1 MLETTTGNHMAIKE
15 LTKQDILVIE
25 SMTKSFSSEVWKLKK
40 KYESDPSKND
50 LFAPLYNLKDLVML
64 RLFDYHM
71 PLRSTDK
78 IREILDK
85 IFKTEESKTEDELT
99 LEQEQKDDIILLI
112 SSAMAV
118 HNGRFK
124 DSATDEEKK
133 KATAL
138 YTEHFKALVFFAT
151 NSFAYK
157 NEFDTLK
164 KSKFIKSTRTSK
176 DNEKKV
182 ISEMTTTL
190 GANKDKP
197 DEKIAFINDEHLYI
211 INGAFKKIY
220 TTLADDYLS
229 IYSNDSEI
237 DIRISLK
244 DLIPYI
250 KSGKVKLGADVVV
263 VEASSEAKAQPAA
276 VATVAAKPAKIEQPK
291 PAAPVKTATPVA
303 QAKPTPAPT
312 PVAKPEPAVSKA
324 EAFLATVAVA
334 TEVVEAVDADDEE
347 QARLDELPD
356 DL

>member
-1 MLETTTGNHMAIKE
+1 MAIKE

-25 SMTKSFSSEVWKLKK
+25 SMTKSFSSEIWKLKK
-40 KYESDPSKND
+40 KYEIDQSKTD

-71 PLRSTDK
+71 PLKSTDK

-85 IFKTEESKTEDELT
+85 IFKTEESKNEEELA

-124 DSATDEEKK
+124 ESATEEEKK

-138 YTEHFKALVFFAT
+138 YTEHFKAFVFFTT

-157 NEFDTLK
+157 NEFDTSNK
-164 KSKFIKSTRTSK
+164 QKFRKTTRTLK
-176 DNEKKV
+176 DSEKKV
-182 ISEMTTTL
+182 ISETITTL

-229 IYSNDSEI
+229 IYSNDSDI

-250 KSGKVKLGADVVV
+250 KSGKVKLGADVVI
-263 VEASSEAKAQPAA
+263 VEASSDTKSDSERTTP
-276 VATVAAKPAKIEQPK
+276 VPVKPTQIEQPK
-291 PAAPVKTATPVA
+291 PGVAAKPVAPVA
-303 QAKPTPAPT
+303 QAKQTPAHKPAAA
-312 PVAKPEPAVSKA
+312 VAKPEPAVDKA
-324 EAFLATVAVA
+324 EAFLETVAVA
-334 TEVVEAVDADDEE
+334 TEAVDADDEE
-347 QARLDELPD
+347 QAMLDELPEH
-356 DL
+356 L

>member
-40 KYESDPSKND
+40 KYEGDPSKSD

-85 IFKTEESKTEDELT
+85 IYKTEEIKTEEELA

-124 DSATDEEKK
+124 DSATEEEKK

-138 YTEHFKALVFFAT
+138 YTEHFKSFVFFST
-151 NSFAYK
+151 NSFLYK
-157 NEFDTLK
+157 NEFDTFK

-176 DNEKKV
+176 DSEKKV
-182 ISEMTTTL
+182 ISETTTTL
-190 GANKDKP
+190 GTNKDKP

-211 INGAFKKIY
+211 INGSFKKIY

-250 KSGKVKLGADVVV
+250 KSGKVKLGADVVI

-276 VATVAAKPAKIEQPK
+276 VAPVAAKPAKIEQPK
-291 PAAPVKTATPVA
+291 PAAPVKSATPVA
-303 QAKPTPAPT
+303 QAKPTPAPA
-312 PVAKPEPAVSKA
+312 PVAKPEPPVSKA
-324 EAFLATVAVA
+324 EAFLETV
-334 TEVVEAVDADDEE
+334 AVDADDEE
-347 QARLDELPD
+347 LANQDLLDGVDED
-356 DL
+356 EQNYQ